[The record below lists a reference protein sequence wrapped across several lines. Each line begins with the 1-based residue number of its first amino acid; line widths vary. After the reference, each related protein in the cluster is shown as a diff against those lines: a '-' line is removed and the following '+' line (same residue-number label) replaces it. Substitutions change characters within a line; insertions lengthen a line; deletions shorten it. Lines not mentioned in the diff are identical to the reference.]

1 MPRALIALAS
11 AVLLLVA
18 ATVVAVAPLA
28 AADEAVPGEGKLE
41 SAGSAIKSAAAN
53 AFGVGSDIGGVPVNP
68 SPGGSSA

>member
-18 ATVVAVAPLA
+18 AVAPPLA
-28 AADEAVPGEGKLE
+28 AADDGGAGVPGEGKLE

-68 SPGGSSA
+68 SPGGANA